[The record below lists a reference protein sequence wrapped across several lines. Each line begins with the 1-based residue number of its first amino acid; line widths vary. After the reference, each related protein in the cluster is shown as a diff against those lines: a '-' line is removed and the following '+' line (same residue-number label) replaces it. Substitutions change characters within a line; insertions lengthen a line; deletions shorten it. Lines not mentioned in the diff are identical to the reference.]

1 MTMTTSADDSAA
13 VDQARNAPVVLI
25 ERDGSVGLIR
35 LNRPEKRNAVNEQMS
50 AEALDALDGF
60 ESDGSI
66 HCIILTGTGEQSF
79 CAGQDMAEASG
90 RVERPTVIR
99 GGGASG
105 LARRIAACEKPVI
118 AAINGYCY
126 GGGLSVALACDI
138 RLASQ
143 AATFR
148 LPGATYGLVVAA
160 TMLTAAVGP
169 AMAKD
174 ITFTARTF
182 DADEAFRI
190 GLVNRLYTPS
200 ELLSSATEYA
210 KTIAA
215 NSPLAIAHAK
225 RVINAAAISSRA
237 TELEVEANK
246 VLRGGE
252 DNVTRFN
259 EATDRV
265 VKKR

>member
-1 MTMTTSADDSAA
+1 
-13 VDQARNAPVVLI
+13 
-25 ERDGSVGLIR
+25 
-35 LNRPEKRNAVNEQMS
+35 
-50 AEALDALDGF
+50 
-60 ESDGSI
+60 
-66 HCIILTGTGEQSF
+66 
-79 CAGQDMAEASG
+79 
-90 RVERPTVIR
+90 
-99 GGGASG
+99 
-105 LARRIAACEKPVI
+105 
-118 AAINGYCY
+118 
-126 GGGLSVALACDI
+126 
-138 RLASQ
+138 
-143 AATFR
+143 
-148 LPGATYGLVVAA
+148 
-160 TMLTAAVGP
+160 
-169 AMAKD
+169 MAKD